1 MINNIINLIL
11 MLNYDLKEGFYR
23 ATDKNTNNLIVLFVS
38 CLPQLNSLILLE
50 WNLNLVEII
59 YFHAKL

>member
-1 MINNIINLIL
+1 

-23 ATDKNTNNLIVLFVS
+23 ATDKNTNNLKVLFVS
-38 CLPQLNSLILLE
+38 CCLPQLNSLILLE
-50 WNLNLVEII
+50 WNLNLVEMI